1 MLFTTFSHF
10 DFFLPVLKMA
20 YPIKFL
26 SLQKSELEYEVAV
39 RGETP
44 ANTVADLRRQIC
56 KLSQVFLSEDILC
69 SHLDPLDDL
78 NSCLEILN
86 KIKSSLE
93 VDTKDKNI
101 LGRIENLFHHLYHR
115 LNRISRDDKFLDV
128 HTECTSMFKEYYG
141 ALTSLKAKSI
151 DPLITTIPH
160 SDPQVTT
167 ERLNISV
174 TCEGNVKN
182 CELAKLKYDG
192 KSCVR
197 AFIQRVSEFSVARN
211 ISNSKLLSFATEIF
225 VDDALHW
232 FRSVKQQVSSWDEL
246 IVLLQQDFDRADYD
260 YLLLSEIRS
269 RTQGAKENIT
279 IYLSIISG
287 MFSRLSRSFAEEDKL
302 EIILHN
308 IRPCYAST
316 LASASQITSIDQL
329 RSLCRNYENVQSRMA
344 QFLEPA
350 APTSDTLAPEFAY
363 KQRTDIANKQ
373 NYNINNKFGNNKT
386 NAENNNKQNL
396 NNSVNEKYLHAL
408 NTSDSIPGAK
418 LPYCPRCRNNSHSL
432 RDCQNKEIMCFKCG
446 HKGIKKPDCPNC
458 NKAQKPKN

>member
-1 MLFTTFSHF
+1 
-10 DFFLPVLKMA
+10 MA
-20 YPIKFL
+20 YPIKYL

-44 ANTVADLRRQIC
+44 ANTVAELRRQIC

-86 KIKSSLE
+86 KIKDSLE
-93 VDTKDKNI
+93 VDTPDKNV

-115 LNRISRDDKFLDV
+115 LNRICRDDKFMDV
-128 HTECTSMFKEYYG
+128 HTECTNMFREYYE
-141 ALTSLKAKSI
+141 ALTSLKARSI
-151 DPLITTIPH
+151 DPLISIPH
-160 SDPQVTT
+160 SDAQVKP
-167 ERLNISV
+167 EKLNISV
-174 TCEGNVKN
+174 TCEGNVKSS
-182 CELAKLKYDG
+182 ELAKLKYDG

-211 ISNSKLLSFATEIF
+211 ITNAKLLSFATEIF

-232 FRSVKQQVSSWDEL
+232 FRSVKHQECFHACRD
-246 IVLLQQDFDRADYD
+246 LLV
-260 YLLLSEIRS
+260 
-269 RTQGAKENIT
+269 
-279 IYLSIISG
+279 
-287 MFSRLSRSFAEEDKL
+287 EEDKL

-329 RSLCRNYENVQSRMA
+329 RMICRNYENVQSRMA
-344 QFLEPA
+344 QFREPSA
-350 APTSDTLAPEFAY
+350 ATSDTLAPEFAY
-363 KQRTDIANKQ
+363 KQRTDLASKQ
-373 NYNINNKFGNNKT
+373 NYNNNHKLEFNKT
-386 NAENNNKQNL
+386 NSNNSKQNFNNN
-396 NNSVNEKYLHAL
+396 VNEKYLHAL
-408 NTSDSIPGAK
+408 NTDSAPGGK

-446 HKGIKKPDCPNC
+446 QKGVKKPDCPNC
-458 NKAQKPKN
+458 NKVQIPKN

>member
-1 MLFTTFSHF
+1 
-10 DFFLPVLKMA
+10 MA
-20 YPIKFL
+20 YPIKYL

-44 ANTVADLRRQIC
+44 ANTVAELRRQIC

-86 KIKSSLE
+86 KIKDSLE
-93 VDTKDKNI
+93 VDTPDKNV

-115 LNRISRDDKFLDV
+115 LNRICRDDKFMDV
-128 HTECTSMFKEYYG
+128 HTECTNMFREYYE
-141 ALTSLKAKSI
+141 ALSSLKARSI
-151 DPLITTIPH
+151 DPLISIPH
-160 SDPQVTT
+160 SDAQVKP
-167 ERLNISV
+167 EKLNISV
-174 TCEGNVKN
+174 TCEGNVKSS
-182 CELAKLKYDG
+182 ELAKLKYDG

-211 ISNSKLLSFATEIF
+211 ITNAKLLSFATEIF

-232 FRSVKQQVSSWDEL
+232 FRSVKHQVSSWEEL
-246 IVLLQQDFDRADYD
+246 VVLLQQDFDKADYD

-287 MFSRLSRSFAEEDKL
+287 MFSRLSRSLVEEDKL

-329 RSLCRNYENVQSRMA
+329 RMICRNYENVQSRMA
-344 QFLEPA
+344 QFREPSA
-350 APTSDTLAPEFAY
+350 ATSDTLAPEFAY
-363 KQRTDIANKQ
+363 KQRTDLASKQ
-373 NYNINNKFGNNKT
+373 NYNNNHKLEFNKT
-386 NAENNNKQNL
+386 NSNNSKQNFNNN
-396 NNSVNEKYLHAL
+396 VNEKYLHAL
-408 NTSDSIPGAK
+408 NTDSAPGGK

-446 HKGIKKPDCPNC
+446 QKGVKKPDCPNC
-458 NKAQKPKN
+458 NKVQIPKN